1 VCPSKSSK
9 SMISKNIITTTLTAI
24 IALGLGISLLAQDP
38 SGRVVSKKKVVKT
51 AKRPTRTRAAS
62 RPAPARPA
70 EPRPTPATPKLT
82 IIAPPGALIELD
94 GRARGFSGV
103 DGRLILAGV
112 TVGEHQ
118 LRASA
123 DGYENWEGALQMSGA
138 ATSFEVPIK
147 KRPQTARIAL
157 VANEPE
163 TNVIV
168 DNRIILRINPG
179 KTTFIE
185 DLEPGPLQL
194 RAVKDGFQEFSM
206 NVTLKPEET
215 LVVSIA
221 LKPDLEIEMLQV
233 GAGNLNLGNDNGA
246 RDQRPAQTVFVSDFE
261 ISTTEVTNRF
271 YKQFVDATRRTPPRG
286 PIYGWEGNDY
296 PAGQAEKPVVLV
308 SWEDAVAFCQWLSG
322 QTGKRYR
329 LPTEAEW
336 EKAAQV
342 VGDKYE
348 SVGIVWEWCQDWY
361 DPDYY
366 KDRER
371 IDPKGPSRG
380 KKVKTAGRE
389 GEARVIR
396 GGAFAR
402 GLISARAAE
411 RNFYFPFVSRFDIGF
426 RVVREVIQ

>member
-1 VCPSKSSK
+1 
-9 SMISKNIITTTLTAI
+9 MISKNIITTSLTAI

-38 SGRVVSKKKVVKT
+38 TGRVVSKKKAVVKT
-51 AKRPTRTRAAS
+51 AKRSTRTRASS
-62 RPAPARPA
+62 RPTPARPA

-82 IIAPPGALIELD
+82 IVAPPGALIELD
-94 GRARGFSGV
+94 GRPRGFSGV

-112 TVGEHQ
+112 TVGEHE
-118 LRASA
+118 LKVSA
-123 DGYENWEGALQMSGA
+123 DGYENWEGAFQMSGA
-138 ATSFEVPIK
+138 ATSFDVPIK
-147 KRPQTARIAL
+147 KRAQTARIAL

-163 TNVIV
+163 TDVFV
-168 DNRIILRINPG
+168 DNRISVRINPG

-185 DLEPGPLQL
+185 DLPAGPHQL
-194 RAVKDGFQEFSM
+194 RAVKDGFQELSM
-206 NVTLKPEET
+206 NVMLKPDET
-215 LVVSIA
+215 LVVSVA
-221 LKPDLEIEMLQV
+221 LEPDLEIEILPV
-233 GAGNLNLGNDNGA
+233 GAGNSNMGNDNGA

-261 ISTTEVTNRF
+261 ISTTEVTNRL

-286 PIYGWEGNDY
+286 PIYGWDGNDY
-296 PAGQAEKPVVLV
+296 PAGQADRPVVLV

-336 EKAAQV
+336 EKAAQLI
-342 VGDKYE
+342 GDKYE
-348 SVGIVWEWCQDWY
+348 SIGIVWEWCQDWY
-361 DPDYY
+361 DPEHY

-380 KKVKTAGRE
+380 KKVKATGRE

-411 RNFYFPFVSRFDIGF
+411 RNFYFPFISRFDIGF

>member
-1 VCPSKSSK
+1 
-9 SMISKNIITTTLTAI
+9 MISKNIITTTLTAI
-24 IALGLGISLLAQDP
+24 ISLGLGISLLAQDP

-380 KKVKTAGRE
+380 KKVKAAGRE